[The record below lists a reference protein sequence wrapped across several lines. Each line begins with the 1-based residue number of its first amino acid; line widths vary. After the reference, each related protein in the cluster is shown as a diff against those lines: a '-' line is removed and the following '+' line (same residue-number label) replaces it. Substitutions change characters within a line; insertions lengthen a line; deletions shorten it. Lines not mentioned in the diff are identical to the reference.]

1 MVLLGKNGLNRLAL
15 AALSPL
21 VPTGQKENG
30 GLLTSDNSRLD
41 RLEGIE
47 LSGSGSTGTHVDYV
61 NAGQCPLVLADAVP
75 FGV

>member
-1 MVLLGKNGLNRLAL
+1 M
-15 AALSPL
+15 
-21 VPTGQKENG
+21 ENG
-30 GLLTSDNSRLD
+30 GSLTSDNSRLD

-61 NAGQCPLVLADAVP
+61 NAGQCPLVSADAAP